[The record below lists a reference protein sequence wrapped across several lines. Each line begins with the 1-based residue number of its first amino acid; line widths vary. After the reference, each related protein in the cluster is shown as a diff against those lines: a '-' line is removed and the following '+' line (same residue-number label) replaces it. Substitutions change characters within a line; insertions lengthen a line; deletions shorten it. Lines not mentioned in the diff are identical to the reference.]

1 MGQVRL
7 EEGSQ
12 SPLPEEGCP
21 GYRGQVTPWQI
32 IFHFFFQK
40 KKKPPPFPLLIMTTI
55 VIACKNPDR
64 ENQQTA
70 SIRRKSKQP
79 RNQVGNLV
87 SLATKSSLGRA
98 GLRLS
103 IFCAPEGPPSPP
115 HTLFFL
121 PSSFLLYPAPTPAHA

>member
-7 EEGSQ
+7 EKGSQ
-12 SPLPEEGCP
+12 SPLPEGGCP
-21 GYRGQVTPWQI
+21 GYRGQVIPWQI
-32 IFHFFFQK
+32 IFHFFQK
-40 KKKPPPFPLLIMTTI
+40 KAPLFLLLIMATI

-103 IFCAPEGPPSPP
+103 IFRAPEGPP
-115 HTLFFL
+115 L
-121 PSSFLLYPAPTPAHA
+121 PSSHIILSLF